1 MTFAEQFRR
10 DGYVVLP
17 DAVWLPPHVQGV
29 RARFQEIYNRSPDAF
44 RAEARLLAKR
54 TSIMKMFLAP
64 DMMKAVAALGI
75 RRPIM
80 QTNPVCH
87 AMGYDL
93 SFDGT
98 HPHQDWPAL
107 QSGLNTVVA
116 WIPFHPVDEDS
127 YPVEVAPGSHLK
139 GLLPAKAGEH
149 YSEVDAGGMEFVP
162 VPVPAG
168 GVLLFSV
175 FTVHRTRTP
184 GTKTRVAI
192 SHRYEDALDPFFVQN
207 GHYSAQ
213 RRVIERELKMAPTQ
227 VQVQAVFA

>member
-1 MTFAEQFRR
+1 MTFAEQYRR

-29 RARFQEIYNRSPDAF
+29 RARFQEIYNRSPEAF
-44 RAEARLLAKR
+44 RADARLLAKR
-54 TSIMKMFLAP
+54 TSIMQMFLAP

-87 AMGYDL
+87 AMGFDK

-98 HPHQDWPAL
+98 HAHQDWPAL

-116 WIPFHPVDEDS
+116 WVPFHPVDEDA
-127 YPVEVAPGSHLK
+127 YPVEVVPGSHLK

-149 YSEVDAGGMEFVP
+149 YSEVDASGMEFVP
-162 VPVPAG
+162 VTVPAG
-168 GVLLFSV
+168 GALLFSV

-184 GTKTRVAI
+184 GAKTRVAI
-192 SHRYEDALDPFFVQN
+192 SMRYEDALDAAFIEQGYPSTQ
-207 GHYSAQ
+207 S
-213 RRVIERELKMAPTQ
+213 RVIERELKWQPTQ
-227 VQVQAVFA
+227 QAVQAVFA